1 MAIIRAVS
9 VAQGK
14 GGVGKTS
21 LTTNIAGLAA
31 AGGFRALIVDL
42 DQQGNVARDLGFA
55 PNSGE
60 DLFAALI
67 SSAPLPR
74 MKEVRPGLDVV
85 PGGPATGDLASVFA
99 SRMQRGTGEDL
110 ATALE
115 SKLGAIAG
123 EYDLIMID
131 TPPGDRVI
139 VEAALSISSAVVIP
153 TRMDEASIDGVTR
166 IAERFIAVRDRNP
179 NLRLAGVVLFA
190 IAQRTT
196 RLERDVREGLASILE
211 GHAPVFETRVR
222 YLDSAAADARRR
234 GLLIHEL
241 EQAGIADKRDRLATL
256 RAAAAIANVNE
267 RKAFV
272 AANRD
277 QSLYASKS
285 SGLAEDYEALTRELL
300 VRLSEIESEV
310 AVSA

>member
-1 MAIIRAVS
+1 MSIIRAVA

-21 LTTNIAGLAA
+21 LATNIAGLAA
-31 AGGFRALIVDL
+31 AGGFRACIVDL
-42 DQQGNVARDLGFA
+42 DQQGNVARDLGFP
-55 PNSGE
+55 PNSGDE
-60 DLFAALI
+60 LFASLI
-67 SSAPLPR
+67 STAPLPR
-74 MKEVRPGLDVV
+74 MTDVRPGLDVV

-99 SRMQRGTGEDL
+99 SRIQRGTGDDL
-110 ATALE
+110 ATVLE

-123 EYDLIMID
+123 DYDLIMVD

-139 VEAALSISSAVVIP
+139 VEAALTISSAVIIP

-166 IAERFIAVRDRNP
+166 IAERFVAVRGRNP

-196 RLERDVREGLASILE
+196 RLERDVREALTSILE
-211 GHAPVFETRVR
+211 GHAPVFNTRIR
-222 YLDSAAADARRR
+222 YLESAAADARRR
-234 GLLIHEL
+234 GLLVHEL
-241 EQAGIADKRDRLATL
+241 EQAGVADKRERLAAL
-256 RAAAAIANVNE
+256 RAATAIVEADE
-267 RKAFV
+267 RKAFI

-310 AVSA
+310 GVSA

>member
-1 MAIIRAVS
+1 MPITRAVA

-21 LTTNIAGLAA
+21 LTTNIGGLAA
-31 AGGFRALIVDL
+31 AGGFRVCIVDL

-55 PNSGE
+55 PDSGE
-60 DLFAALI
+60 DLFASLVSA
-67 SSAPLPR
+67 APLPLL
-74 MKEVRPGLDVV
+74 KDVRPGLDVV

-99 SRMQRGTGEDL
+99 SRMQRGTGDDL

-115 SKLGAIAG
+115 AKLGAIADN
-123 EYDLIMID
+123 YDLIMID

-139 VEAALSISSAVVIP
+139 VEAALIVSSAVVVP

-166 IAERFIAVRDRNP
+166 IAERFVAIRGRNP
-179 NLRLAGVVLFA
+179 KLRLAGVVLFA

-196 RLERDVREGLASILE
+196 RLERDVREALTNILE
-211 GHAPVFETRVR
+211 GHAPVFDTRVR

-234 GLLIHEL
+234 GLLVHEL
-241 EQAGIADKRDRLATL
+241 EQAGVADKRDRLATL
-256 RAAAAIANVNE
+256 RAASAI
-267 RKAFV
+267 V
-272 AANRD
+272 AADERRAFIAENRD

-285 SGLAEDYEALTRELL
+285 SGLAEDYESLTRELF
-300 VRLSEIESEV
+300 VRLSEIEAEV

>member
-1 MAIIRAVS
+1 
-9 VAQGK
+9 
-14 GGVGKTS
+14 
-21 LTTNIAGLAA
+21 
-31 AGGFRALIVDL
+31 L
-42 DQQGNVARDLGFA
+42 DQQGNVARDLGFP
-55 PNSGE
+55 PNSGDE
-60 DLFAALI
+60 LFASLI
-67 SSAPLPR
+67 STAPLPR
-74 MKEVRPGLDVV
+74 MTDVRPGLDVV

-99 SRMQRGTGEDL
+99 SRIQRGTGDDL
-110 ATALE
+110 ATVLE

-123 EYDLIMID
+123 DYDLIMVD

-139 VEAALSISSAVVIP
+139 VEAALTIP

-166 IAERFIAVRDRNP
+166 IAERFVAVRGRNP

-196 RLERDVREGLASILE
+196 RLERDVREALTSILE
-211 GHAPVFETRVR
+211 GHAPVFNTRIR
-222 YLDSAAADARRR
+222 YLESAAADARRR
-234 GLLIHEL
+234 GLLVHEL
-241 EQAGIADKRDRLATL
+241 EQAGVADKRERLAAL
-256 RAAAAIANVNE
+256 RAATAIVEADE
-267 RKAFV
+267 RKAFI

-310 AVSA
+310 GVSA